1 MTQNTQTFYRY
12 KPTPSP
18 SEGKVVRGYVIH
30 NKLSTQEQRDLWYE
44 AGYRCGCRDVYN
56 YASKHPSMSIFYSI
70 EADEIYKQGYLKGYS
85 DYELFRF
92 GHISK
97 LEFD

>member
-1 MTQNTQTFYRY
+1 MADRY
-12 KPTPSP
+12 KPTSSP
-18 SEGKVVRGYVIH
+18 SEGKVVRGHVIH
-30 NKLSTQEQRDLWYE
+30 NKLSTQEQRDSWYE
-44 AGYRCGCRDVYN
+44 AGYRRGCRDAYN
-56 YASKHPSMSIFYSI
+56 YASKYPSMSIFYSI
-70 EADEIYKQGYLKGYS
+70 EADEIHKQGYLKGYS